1 MDLRRSLLSVLAL
14 GALAATGC
22 GGDDTKTVTEAS
34 PGDVPGITTPNTER
48 QYENGGADGSGA
60 DGTESPE
67 ARGGIAAGPDSPDPG
82 DESGADSQFSPPRG
96 GRLEE

>member
-1 MDLRRSLLSVLAL
+1 MALRRSLLSVLAL
-14 GALAATGC
+14 SALIGAGC

-34 PGDVPGITTPNTER
+34 PGDQPGVTTPNSDR

-67 ARGGIAAGPDSPDPG
+67 ARGGIAAGPDSPDPA
-82 DESGADSQFSPPRG
+82 ESEGADSQFSPPRG